1 MEAYPAEHDRL
12 LMKLRVTINIE
23 ENKRESVMRTWIQRN
38 GVAPLLFLKAKDEG
52 FVNIQID
59 IKPDD
64 RESLLFVQAVIRT
77 TGCKVHQQQV
87 D

>member
-1 MEAYPAEHDRL
+1 M
-12 LMKLRVTINIE
+12 NIE
-23 ENKRESVMRTWIQRN
+23 ETQRESVLRQWIQRN
-38 GVAPLLFLKAKDEG
+38 GLAPLKFLKAKDEG

-64 RESLLFVQAVIRT
+64 RESLLFVQAVIRS
-77 TGCKVHQQQV
+77 TGCKVHTQQL

>member
-1 MEAYPAEHDRL
+1 M
-12 LMKLRVTINIE
+12 NIGE
-23 ENKRESVMRTWIQRN
+23 DKRESVMRTWIQRN
-38 GVAPLLFLKAKDEG
+38 GVAPLLFLKAKDAG
-52 FVNIQID
+52 FVNVQID

-64 RESLLFVQAVIRT
+64 RESLLFVQAMIRA

>member
-1 MEAYPAEHDRL
+1 M
-12 LMKLRVTINIE
+12 NIE
-23 ENKRESVMRTWIQRN
+23 VENDSVVRTWIQRN
-38 GVAPLLFLKAKDEG
+38 GVAPLLILKAKDAG
-52 FVNIQID
+52 FVNVQID